1 MRPKLTLT
9 IIGIA
14 QVLQGIAIFIFA
26 ESVVET
32 FLNVGE
38 EGMRVGIL
46 MHYGLAPAFLMIG
59 LILLFARD
67 FGIESQKKLLLALI
81 IGYLPLFAVFYHFS
95 SVDFL
100 NFTIEGIIPD
110 IVMFGLALFT
120 YLKPKE

>member
-1 MRPKLTLT
+1 MKPKLTLT

-32 FLNVGE
+32 FLNVGD
-38 EGMRVGIL
+38 EGMRVGVL

-59 LILLFARD
+59 LMLLFARD
-67 FGIESQKKLLLALI
+67 FAIESQKKLLLALI

-110 IVMFGLALFT
+110 IVLFGLALFT